1 MKLTG
6 LRPMLWT
13 KDLQASIDFYTQVL
27 EFTLDESNDDWGW
40 AVLKS
45 DDIEIMVAT
54 PNEHTPFDKPMFTG
68 SLYIITDNVDY
79 WWEQLKDKVKLCYD
93 IEDFEYNMREF
104 AFYDNNGYLIQYGQE
119 IEGDED

>member
-40 AVLKS
+40 ASLHK
-45 DDIEIMVAT
+45 DDVHIMLAL
-54 PNEHTPFDKPMFTG
+54 PNEHTPFDKPVFTG
-68 SLYIITDNVDY
+68 TLYLNTDDVDY
-79 WWEQLKDKVKLCYD
+79 WWEKLKGKVKLFYE
-93 IEDFEYNMREF
+93 IEDFEYDMREF
-104 AFYDNNGYLIQYGQE
+104 AFYDNNGYLLQYGTAIGFQE
-119 IEGDED
+119 